1 MSIFMGVPQ
10 SKIAGTAILVAV
22 VVVALSILFGKEP
35 IPLTQK
41 FVIILVMFLL
51 ALPAILLSLFQINCL
66 VTGAGL
72 KNQRWWCG
80 LYAWVI
86 SVMVVFYCVMLVIV
100 GLLSYSDDKKVVA
113 QEKFRNMQKFANIN
127 AEGFFAEE
135 AKKEEEKGKALATAT
150 LPEPPKMPE
159 PPKLPE
165 IPSVTMDA
173 PSMSMGG
180 APAPEGFED
189 MSAHKKEAFTC
200 GAPLYQ

>member
-1 MSIFMGVPQ
+1 MGVPQ
-10 SKIAGTAILVAV
+10 SKIAGMAILVAV

-41 FVIILVMFLL
+41 FVIVLVMFLL

-100 GLLSYSDDKKVVA
+100 GLLSYSDDKKVIA
-113 QEKFRNMQKFANIN
+113 QEKFRNMQKFANLN

-135 AKKEEEKGKALATAT
+135 AKKEEPAMDPTKAT

-165 IPSVTMDA
+165 IPPVTMDA
-173 PSMSMGG
+173 PKMGG
-180 APAPEGFED
+180 APEGFED
-189 MSAHKKEAFTC
+189 MTAMKKEGFTC